1 VSTPD
6 APCLFSL
13 TTLTNLGTTNP
24 TDDDYSLPLSHPSFG
39 TSFSSPLVAATAGL
53 MKSVNPALTPAQLI
67 ARLKETARPFP
78 TTDEL
83 GTTEICVVPAEKP
96 TQDLPCICT
105 TAVCG
110 AGMVDAG
117 AAVQAALRP
126 AVLISV
132 ARSGKT
138 YQLNGSLSAAS
149 TLNARSIT
157 TYAWSV
163 IDATGGS
170 GIPVIT
176 NADQAVASIPVPRAG
191 DVTVQLVVT
200 DSGGDSDSAS
210 VTLSRA
216 GSDPEFPLPVD
227 EVHRGGG
234 STDAV
239 LLLLLGALL
248 LARIAYR
255 RSIAA
260 RN

>member
-6 APCLFSL
+6 APCLFAL
-13 TTLTNLGTTNP
+13 TTLTNLGA
-24 TDDDYSLPLSHPSFG
+24 TDPEQDDYSLPLSHPSFG

-96 TQDLPCICT
+96 TQDLPCVCT

-117 AAVQAALRP
+117 SAVQAALRP

-132 ARSGKT
+132 VRSGTAYK
-138 YQLNGSLSAAS
+138 LNGSLSATS

-157 TYAWSV
+157 GYAWSV
-163 IDATGGS
+163 TGATGGS

-176 NADQAVASIPVPRAG
+176 DPDQPVASVPVPFAG
-191 DVTVQLVVT
+191 EVTVQLVVT
-200 DSGGDSDSAS
+200 DSSGESDSAS
-210 VTLSRA
+210 VTLTRFS
-216 GSDPEFPLPVD
+216 SDLEFPPPIQ

-234 STDAV
+234 SADAT
-239 LLLLLGALL
+239 LLALLGMLL
-248 LARIAYR
+248 LARLSQR
-255 RSIAA
+255 RRTAVW
-260 RN
+260 N